1 MPFNTL
7 CVIRLLLKNN
17 FLLNWQPVQVFRG
30 LADLL
35 FNLYI
40 NELLWSMTT
49 DFSDPLFLPDGTKLN
64 CLLYTGNQCRSLGV
78 WLICYLILYINELL
92 WSMTTDFSDPLFLP
106 DGTKLNCLLYAD
118 DFVLLTKSKQ
128 GLEHCLTLYPH
139 FVRSG

>member
-1 MPFNTL
+1 MCYQVTF
-7 CVIRLLLKNN
+7 KNN

-64 CLLYTGNQCRSLGV
+64 CLLY
-78 WLICYLILYINELL
+78 
-92 WSMTTDFSDPLFLP
+92 
-106 DGTKLNCLLYAD
+106 AD
-118 DFVLLTKSKQ
+118 DLVLLTKSKQ
-128 GLEHCLTLYPH
+128 GLEHCLALYPH